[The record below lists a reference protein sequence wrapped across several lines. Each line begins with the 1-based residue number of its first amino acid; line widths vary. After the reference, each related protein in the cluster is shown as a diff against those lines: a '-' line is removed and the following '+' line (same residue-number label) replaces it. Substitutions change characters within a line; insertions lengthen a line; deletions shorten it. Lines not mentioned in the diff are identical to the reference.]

1 MILIADS
8 GSTKTEWC
16 LLDKASGSTKTIYTQ
31 GINPF
36 QMTEGTIVSILT
48 SELLPSID
56 ASSITAIH
64 FYGAGCTPEKSAI
77 VANAIRKALNL
88 NRPNGVLLSVH
99 SDMLGAARGLCGSS
113 SGIVCILGTGSN
125 ACFYDGSVLHPGNPA
140 LGFILGDEGSGAY
153 IGKRLAGDILK
164 RQMSAHICDLF
175 FKETGETSAS
185 IIQKVYRE
193 PLPNRYLA
201 SLSKFCYAHR
211 DEADIQS
218 LLVDCFKQFFRRNI
232 VGVYDACTSD
242 LTVHFVGSIAH
253 YYRSELS
260 LAAESCGFAIG
271 KVMQAPM
278 AGLIEFHRETHHHPI
293 A

>member
-36 QMTEGTIVSILT
+36 QMTEDIIVSILT
-48 SELLPSID
+48 SELLPSIG

-88 NRPNGVLLSVH
+88 NHPNGGLLSVH